1 MTSQNHTDLKIHLQS
16 FQSSDDWT
24 ADQHATALTSHLTTG
39 PKEIK
44 FNQRDIDVPWSSAT
58 VRRVLRKKKQ
68 SI

>member
-1 MTSQNHTDLKIHLQS
+1 MSKTVKNGSGIWVDPPPVFLKFPHFPVFFFLATS
-16 FQSSDDWT
+16 
-24 ADQHATALTSHLTTG
+24 LTTG